1 MIAAVADEPGVVIN
15 NIGPIE
21 HLELAAKPG
30 TITVLRGNNGSGK
43 STALDAISALTR
55 GGTGLESRDGTV
67 GGTASGF
74 GVQIKVGR
82 GGANR
87 RTGDLIVTAVEDRL
101 SIADFV
107 DPPVKDPVAADSRRL
122 KALVGLVGLVAKPEM
137 FHELVGGPEQF
148 AAIVKPETLK
158 ETDPITLAEKIK
170 RDLESAS
177 RLANTKAER
186 LYGDIQAKQSASKD
200 VDLTAECDRDVLQK
214 RLERAIGDQSSLKE
228 RQNAAGRAA
237 LQRQQA
243 KTALK
248 KATDGYTGMSSIEAE
263 KDVTCATEDRDSQ
276 QRVVQ
281 KLEDALREA
290 KADLQTANS
299 TLALAVKA
307 LEHAK
312 SHEASI
318 AAWRET
324 LQSDTVEAPS
334 ENVLAAAEQDVQAAR
349 TASENG
355 TLIRAAK
362 ARLAEADELDVQRKA
377 AVVQSERLRDAAKS
391 VLDVLAAGVK
401 ELVPGLQINNEF
413 RIVVPHPIRT
423 SCYYADLSHGERWK
437 MALDIAV
444 NSFERRGERGVLSIP
459 QEAWEGLDGI
469 NRQLI
474 AEHVASTDL
483 IVFTAE
489 SCKSIEEGAELAAE
503 VLS

>member
-1 MIAAVADEPGVVIN
+1 M
-15 NIGPIE
+15 
-21 HLELAAKPG
+21 
-30 TITVLRGNNGSGK
+30 
-43 STALDAISALTR
+43 
-55 GGTGLESRDGTV
+55 
-67 GGTASGF
+67 
-74 GVQIKVGR
+74 
-82 GGANR
+82 
-87 RTGDLIVTAVEDRL
+87 
-101 SIADFV
+101 
-107 DPPVKDPVAADSRRL
+107 
-122 KALVGLVGLVAKPEM
+122 
-137 FHELVGGPEQF
+137 
-148 AAIVKPETLK
+148 
-158 ETDPITLAEKIK
+158 
-170 RDLESAS
+170 
-177 RLANTKAER
+177 
-186 LYGDIQAKQSASKD
+186 
-200 VDLTAECDRDVLQK
+200 
-214 RLERAIGDQSSLKE
+214 
-228 RQNAAGRAA
+228 
-237 LQRQQA
+237 
-243 KTALK
+243 
-248 KATDGYTGMSSIEAE
+248 
-263 KDVTCATEDRDSQ
+263 
-276 QRVVQ
+276 
-281 KLEDALREA
+281 
-290 KADLQTANS
+290 
-299 TLALAVKA
+299 
-307 LEHAK
+307 
-312 SHEASI
+312 
-318 AAWRET
+318 
-324 LQSDTVEAPS
+324 EAPS